1 MAVLSSHRS
10 VSMLVSI
17 MHHCGSMAVLDS
29 YDEATPK
36 TSKFRPDYQL
46 FVRDPRSSSE
56 AQSLKPEWGFLLS
69 QTKQK
74 AAIQKIDSLLPD
86 YTRPYVGR

>member
-17 MHHCGSMAVLDS
+17 MHHCGSMAALDS

-36 TSKFRPDYQL
+36 TSKFRSDYR
-46 FVRDPRSSSE
+46 FSIKDPRSSSE
-56 AQSLKPEWGFLLS
+56 AQSLKPEWWFLLS
-69 QTKQK
+69 RTEQKQ
-74 AAIQKIDSLLPD
+74 Q
-86 YTRPYVGR
+86 